1 MPKVLVLGKIHQD
14 GVDRLRAEPAVRV
27 EELAERAPDLLDRVS
42 GADAIIVRMTPINRE
57 VIDAA
62 PNLRIVARHGVGY
75 DSVDVGALTGR
86 GIPLALVGDVNSGAV
101 AEHTLALMLGLAR
114 NVVAWDQ
121 ATRRGDFAI
130 RDTFSAR
137 ELSGK
142 TVLIA
147 GFGRIGR
154 QVARRCAC
162 FDMTV
167 IAADP
172 FVEKSVVEEAGYEY
186 VADFHDALG
195 RADYL
200 SIHIPKPPGG
210 GYLVGAPE
218 LAAMKPEAAIL
229 NMSRGGIVDEAALR
243 EALLSA
249 RLRGAALDVFETEP
263 PGPDNPL
270 FELDSVIVSPHCAA
284 FTQEC
289 ARRMALACADNVL
302 AAFEGR
308 LDPALVVNPD
318 VLGRTRPNTG
328 PGGPGK

>member
-14 GVDRLRAEPAVRV
+14 GVDRLRADSAVQV
-27 EELAERAPDLLDRVS
+27 EELAERAPDLLNRVS
-42 GADAIIVRMTPINRE
+42 DADAIIVRMTPINQTL
-57 VIDAA
+57 IDAA

-75 DSVDVGALTGR
+75 DSVDVGALTSR
-86 GIPLALVGDVNSGAV
+86 GIPLALVGDVNSDAV
-101 AEHTLALMLGLAR
+101 AEQTLALMLGLAR
-114 NVVAWDQ
+114 RVVAYDQ

-130 RDTFSAR
+130 RDTFSTR

-142 TVLIA
+142 IVLIA

-172 FVEKSVVEEAGYEY
+172 YVEKSVVEEAGYEY
-186 VADFHDALG
+186 AADFHDALG

-200 SIHIPKPPGG
+200 SIHIPKPPGSD
-210 GYLVGAPE
+210 YLVGAPE
-218 LAAMKPEAAIL
+218 LAAMKPEAAVL
-229 NMSRGGIVDEAALR
+229 NLSRGGIVDEAALR
-243 EALLSA
+243 EALVSG
-249 RLRGAALDVFETEP
+249 RLRGAALDVFEEEP

-284 FTQEC
+284 FTREC
-289 ARRMALACADNVL
+289 AGRMALACAENVL

-308 LDPALVVNPD
+308 LDPAMVVNPD
-318 VLGRTRPNTG
+318 VLD
-328 PGGPGK
+328 

>member
-14 GVDRLRAEPAVRV
+14 GVDRLRAESAVRV

-62 PNLRIVARHGVGY
+62 PNLLIVARHGVGY

-121 ATRRGDFAI
+121 ATRRGNFAI

-147 GFGRIGR
+147 GFGRVTDAKSNR
-154 QVARRCAC
+154 
-162 FDMTV
+162 V
-167 IAADP
+167 IRTEDAKGPCDLSTIISEGMMINPSSSCHCNFELKGFRVLA
-172 FVEKSVVEEAGYEY
+172 SAGK
-186 VADFHDALG
+186 
-195 RADYL
+195 
-200 SIHIPKPPGG
+200 IKPHTAQPWQ
-210 GYLVGAPE
+210 E
-218 LAAMKPEAAIL
+218 RLAE
-229 NMSRGGIVDEAALR
+229 LR
-243 EALLSA
+243 EC
-249 RLRGAALDVFETEP
+249 RKVFDRCLQPATGSWDNHTLHTAHCLP
-263 PGPDNPL
+263 P
-270 FELDSVIVSPHCAA
+270 
-284 FTQEC
+284 
-289 ARRMALACADNVL
+289 
-302 AAFEGR
+302 
-308 LDPALVVNPD
+308 
-318 VLGRTRPNTG
+318 TG
-328 PGGPGK
+328 LTW